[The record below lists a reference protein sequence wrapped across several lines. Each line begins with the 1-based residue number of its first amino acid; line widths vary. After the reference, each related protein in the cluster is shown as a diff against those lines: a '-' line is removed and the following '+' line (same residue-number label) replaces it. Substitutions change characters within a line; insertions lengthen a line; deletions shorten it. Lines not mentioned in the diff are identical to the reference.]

1 MVKNP
6 LSLTGL
12 PLIRALLFDNFPG
25 RTFVWPH
32 AAARIPRPPRKKD
45 TTAGGGGRT
54 TGALWSEGVT
64 STQPFGKDVRNVP
77 GTKTLCFRSFPLG
90 RDGLPRLRY
99 GSTERQGPR
108 GYVRRIKID

>member
-77 GTKTLCFRSFPLG
+77 GTKTLCFRSFPLAG
-90 RDGLPRLRY
+90 TDFHDSGTGAQNVKVLVAM
-99 GSTERQGPR
+99 
-108 GYVRRIKID
+108 YVE